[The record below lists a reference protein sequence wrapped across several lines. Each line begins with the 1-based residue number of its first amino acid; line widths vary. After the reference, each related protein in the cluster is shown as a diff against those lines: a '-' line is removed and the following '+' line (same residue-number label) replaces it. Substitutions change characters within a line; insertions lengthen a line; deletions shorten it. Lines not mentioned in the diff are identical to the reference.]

1 MEINRKKM
9 NEFKFHYLFG
19 NIFAVS
25 RTVQKATNKAS
36 THRAA
41 TRPKISRKIRR
52 PFLLKLF

>member
-1 MEINRKKM
+1 M